1 MKQITRWRD
10 AAGKTIKSVVE
21 YTGGTVD
28 VGAVLLFTDNT
39 FAALEFDQ
47 PELFYRALTI
57 DQALAPEDL
66 VAEGIYTEEQ
76 VEELHRQREEKER
89 QEDLAEVKKL
99 TAQLEEV
106 KRRLGPLH
114 IETICAEVE
123 LAGAQ
128 DLLASRSTGCPN
140 D

>member
-21 YTGGTVD
+21 YAGGHAD

-39 FAALEFDQ
+39 FAALQFDQ

-57 DQALAPEDL
+57 DQALSPEEL

-76 VEELHRQREEKER
+76 VEELHRQREEKKR
-89 QEDLAEVKKL
+89 QEDLAELKTL
-99 TAQLEEV
+99 THRLDALKQ
-106 KRRLGPLH
+106 KLGP
-114 IETICAEVE
+114 IETPSATP
-123 LAGAQ
+123 AGW
-128 DLLASRSTGCPN
+128 ASRLNVETGSG
-140 D
+140 DA